1 MTIRYDIDHT
11 IFDLK
16 LTNNAHMVYT
26 YDKYTITVYATTRFD
41 GCPQLGI
48 YVTMDN
54 SDGSSHRFQKDF
66 DGLDYAMAWVIDQVK
81 TSN

>member
-16 LTNNAHMVYT
+16 ITNQAYMLYT
-26 YDKYTITVYATTRFD
+26 YDKYNITVFATTRFD

-48 YVTMDN
+48 YVTMVN
-54 SDGSSHRFQKDF
+54 SDGTLFRVQKDF